1 MLCTHTD
8 LSAKKQ
14 GWPCDQGESHVLS
27 LLSCLLIHW
36 LQNFSLKLKE
46 HLLPRIQAALHQE
59 AESRPD
65 QSGIRTTSNNE
76 YYCHFDGNGWD
87 FVLLNKDLIYHHKII
102 HFHFTTY
109 DVRQGT
115 EIINPGTSRCNIML
129 LADKVDSATD
139 SLNLHHFLYAQ
150 VLGTY
155 HANVIY
161 TRPGMHDYEPCRF
174 DFLWV
179 WWFEV
184 VNPAS
189 SGWESS
195 KLDSV
200 RFPPLC
206 EEASLGFVDP
216 KDVLRGCHLI
226 PAFAK
231 GRHHSNGVSVSRCAK
246 DGNDYI
252 YIMLA
257 GT

>member
-8 LSAKKQ
+8 LSAKR
-14 GWPCDQGESHVLS
+14 PCDQGENHVLS
-27 LLSCLLIHW
+27 LLSCLLIHR
-36 LQNFSLKLKE
+36 LQNFSSKLKE
-46 HLLPRIQAALHQE
+46 HLLPCIQAALHQE
-59 AESRPD
+59 AELCLD

-76 YYCHFDGNGWD
+76 YYRHFDSNGRD

-102 HFHFTTY
+102 CFHFTTY
-109 DVRQGT
+109 DVQRGT
-115 EIINPGTSRCNIML
+115 EIINPGTSHCNIML
-129 LADKVDSATD
+129 LADKVDSVTN
-139 SLNLHHFLYAQ
+139 SSNLHRFLYAR
-150 VLGTY
+150 VLGAY

-161 TRPGMHDYEPCRF
+161 TGPGMHDYEARRF

-179 WWFEV
+179 RWFEV
-184 VNPAS
+184 MNPAS

-216 KDVLRGCHLI
+216 KDILYGCHLI

-231 GRHHSNGVSVSRCAK
+231 GRCHSNRVGVSRCAK
-246 DGNDYI
+246 DGNDYTLY
-252 YIMLA
+252 YISWYVN
-257 GT
+257 